1 VTIVALESTN
11 RATDLGGDPSKK
23 VRKGAKSTI
32 LQSQWKS
39 PKKIGKVFP
48 MWVIKEIDKIRK
60 GFLWRGRREVKGG
73 HCMVAWGKVCRPLNF
88 GGLGISSL
96 PELCWALRMRWLWL
110 QRADPTR
117 PWNNLPV
124 HVPNKAKAFFSSML
138 VTEIGDGANTYFWS
152 DKWINARSVS
162 DIAPRLLLTVPKRIV
177 SKRTVREA
185 LTNRRWVSDI
195 KGALTWGALV
205 DYLHLWNAITDVV
218 LQPNSEDKHIF
229 SIASNG
235 QYSASSAYKGFFT
248 GSVGFE
254 HYKMVWKS
262 CAPPKCRFLL
272 WLVAH
277 NRCWTADRLEKRG
290 LNHPP
295 RCSLCDQ
302 EPETINHL
310 LVSCSFS
317 RIYWYITL
325 RKFGLHILAPLQE
338 YKLPAVVETYCCYC
352 VRHDQEGGKFTF
364 DSGRLDDLEVQK
376 QSGV

>member
-1 VTIVALESTN
+1 MLPCDIASFPCKYLGLPLSLHRLSNQQLWPLVDKIADRLPNWKADLLN
-11 RATDLGGDPSKK
+11 RAG
-23 VRKGAKSTI
+23 RRI
-32 LQSQWKS
+32 LVQHVLTGMCVYTAMA
-39 PKKIGKVFP
+39 IDFP

-110 QRADPTR
+110 QRTDPTCL
-117 PWNNLPV
+117 WNNLPV
-124 HVPNKAKAFFSSML
+124 HVPSKAKAFFSSVL

-195 KGALTWGALV
+195 KGALTWGVLV
-205 DYLHLWNAITDVV
+205 DYLHLWNAISDVV

-235 QYSASSAYKGFFT
+235 QYSACSAYKGFFT

-262 CAPPKCRFLL
+262 WAPPKCRFFL

-295 RCSLCDQ
+295 RCPLCDQ

-317 RIYWYITL
+317 RLYWYITL
-325 RKFGLHILAPLQE
+325 RKFGLHILAPIQDDTNFLQWW
-338 YKLPAVVETYCCYC
+338 
-352 VRHDQEGGKFTF
+352 
-364 DSGRLDDLEVQK
+364 
-376 QSGV
+376 